1 MKSESCEKKTGA
13 VRLASLDAL
22 RGFDMFWILYPT
34 YPIVR
39 TLLKAMG
46 LTDCWLYGQ
55 LNHYPWNGFT
65 FYDTIYPLFLFM
77 AGVSF
82 PFSFDSSRAKGMGY
96 GRISW
101 KIIRRAI
108 ILILLGS
115 TIFGSL
121 KLDFEKLTLCSVL
134 GRIGISCG
142 AASFIWMFVRS
153 NRARLAVCASILL
166 IYWLLPFFVPCPGA
180 PEGALAYAAKETC
193 LYSWLDG
200 NFFPRPLFGAGFAG
214 LFPMTATA
222 LMGMFAGEWLKRPAS
237 EVSGERKTLGL
248 IAAGVIALATGLLIA
263 NAFGD
268 WSCPVNKPIW
278 SSSYALVSGAY
289 SFLML
294 AVFYWIIDV
303 RGKAAWSFPFRVIG
317 MNAVFAY
324 LASRTVFPW
333 KMEMNFLFGGVMS
346 FFPPEWGAFVGE
358 LLYVAVYWLLL
369 LLMYRKGIFLKA

>member
-39 TLLKAMG
+39 TFLKAAG

-55 LNHYPWNGFT
+55 LCHYPWNGFT

-121 KLDFEKLTLCSVL
+121 RLDFEKLTLCSVL
-134 GRIGISCG
+134 GRIGLSCG
-142 AASFIWMFVRS
+142 AASFIWMFVRG
-153 NRARLAVCASILL
+153 NRARSAVCASILL
-166 IYWLLPFFVPCPGA
+166 I
-180 PEGALAYAAKETC
+180 
-193 LYSWLDG
+193 
-200 NFFPRPLFGAGFAG
+200 
-214 LFPMTATA
+214 
-222 LMGMFAGEWLKRPAS
+222 
-237 EVSGERKTLGL
+237 
-248 IAAGVIALATGLLIA
+248 
-263 NAFGD
+263 
-268 WSCPVNKPIW
+268 
-278 SSSYALVSGAY
+278 
-289 SFLML
+289 
-294 AVFYWIIDV
+294 
-303 RGKAAWSFPFRVIG
+303 
-317 MNAVFAY
+317 
-324 LASRTVFPW
+324 
-333 KMEMNFLFGGVMS
+333 
-346 FFPPEWGAFVGE
+346 
-358 LLYVAVYWLLL
+358 YWLLL